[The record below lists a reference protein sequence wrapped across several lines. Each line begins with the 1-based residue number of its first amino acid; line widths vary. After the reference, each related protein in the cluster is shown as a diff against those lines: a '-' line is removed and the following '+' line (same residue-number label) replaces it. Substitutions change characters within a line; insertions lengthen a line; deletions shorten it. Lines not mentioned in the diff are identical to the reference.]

1 MEIRQYLL
9 ILRKWFWLL
18 LLGAVIGGSLGY
30 FLSTRQPTIYQ
41 TRAKFM
47 VISSPEERASNYYY
61 SYNENQ
67 LAKSYSEMINTEQVL
82 EILSERLGFRVSA
95 GQIGVNTDSESSII
109 EITVRDQ
116 NPERAALSAN
126 SLVDVFI
133 TYNET
138 LQNSRYT
145 SSEQSLQSQIDQ
157 VEEQIN
163 NLQIE
168 MSQISQQT
176 LQEQQ
181 QEVEANIAELESQIR
196 PLDNEVEALL
206 PTVFPPTPTPHMAVR
221 DKRVI
226 VLTPVPTRIFTSAE
240 LARYNETKDTYEE
253 KQSQLDQLK
262 STLALYQQVYL
273 NLSVYG
279 ENSLDSSQSVRQSQ
293 LQSTLALYQQIY
305 SNLLNSY
312 ETIRLARLRST
323 ASIVQIQKA
332 VVPSSP
338 TQPQPVR
345 DMALGAVAGML
356 LMGALVVLVEYLD
369 DTIKT
374 PEDVNR
380 TLDFPVIGF
389 IGEMEGTG
397 KKGHNPGVYIT
408 ENPRSPIAESF
419 RTLRSNLEFAGV
431 DNPLKTLLITS
442 SSPGEGKTTV
452 AVNLAAAIAQGG
464 KKIVLMDADLRRP
477 SMHRFVNIPN
487 RAGLSEL
494 FRDPNSSY
502 HDVKFEWGNPSISVI
517 TSGALPPNPAE
528 LLGSE
533 KMEQILNDLRNDYD
547 MVLIDGPPF
556 IVADPIVLSAKTDGV
571 LLIIEPGKTKID
583 SVRVMQEQLEMAGA
597 RVVGVV
603 LNPISRKKSKYY
615 SGKYRYYSDYYYSRG
630 YGYLSPGSSR
640 KKKKSGKQPKTTG
653 MPGAE
658 HPPSQS

>member
-18 LLGAVIGGSLGY
+18 LLGAVIGGGLGY

-47 VISSPEERASNYYY
+47 IISSPEERASNYYY
-61 SYNENQ
+61 TYNENQ

-95 GQIGVNTDSESSII
+95 GQIGVKTDPDSSII

-116 NPERAALSAN
+116 NPERAALTAN

-176 LQEQQ
+176 LVEQQ
-181 QEVEANIAELESQIR
+181 QEVEANIAELESQIK
-196 PLDNEVEALL
+196 PLDDEVEALL
-206 PTVFPPTPTPHMAVR
+206 PTVFPPTPTPHMAIL

-226 VLTPVPTRIFTSAE
+226 VLTPVPTRTFTSAE
-240 LARYNETKDTYEE
+240 LARYKEAKDTYEE
-253 KQSQLDQLK
+253 KQSQLDQLN
-262 STLALYQQVYL
+262 STLALYQQVSL

-279 ENSLDSSQSVRQSQ
+279 ESSLESSLNSSQSVRQSQ

-312 ETIRLARLRST
+312 ESIRLSRLRST
-323 ASIVQIQKA
+323 ASIVQTHKA
-332 VVPSSP
+332 NVPSTP

-345 DMALGAVAGML
+345 DAALGAAIGVL
-356 LMGALVVLVEYLD
+356 LMGALVVLIEYLD

-374 PEDVNR
+374 PEDINR
-380 TLDFPVIGF
+380 ILDLPVIAL
-389 IGEMEGTG
+389 IGEMESVN
-397 KKGHNPGVYIT
+397 KKDNNPGVYVSD
-408 ENPRSPIAESF
+408 NPRSPITESF

-431 DNPLKTLLITS
+431 DKPLRSLLISS

-452 AVNLAAAIAQGG
+452 AVNLAAIIAQSG
-464 KKIVLMDADLRRP
+464 KKVMLVDADLRRP
-477 SMHRFVNIPN
+477 CTHKFLSIPN
-487 RAGLSEL
+487 RAGLSEI
-494 FRDPNSSY
+494 FRDPESTIA
-502 HDVKFEWGNPSISVI
+502 DVKYEWGDPPFSII
-517 TSGALPPNPAE
+517 TSGALPHNPAE

-533 KMEQILNDLRNDYD
+533 KMAQILDSLTKEYD
-547 MVLIDGPPF
+547 IVLLDVPPF
-556 IVADPIVLSAKTDGV
+556 IVADAVVLSAKVDGV
-571 LLIIEPGKTKID
+571 LLVIEPGKTKID
-583 SVRVMQEQLEMAGA
+583 SGRAMLEQIEMSGA
-597 RVVGVV
+597 RIVGVV
-603 LNPISRKKSKYY
+603 LNPISRRRAQYY
-615 SGKYRYYSDYYYSRG
+615 SGKFRYYSSHYYSRG
-630 YGYLSPGSSR
+630 YGYLATGSRR
-640 KKKKSGKQPKTTG
+640 KKG
-653 MPGAE
+653 
-658 HPPSQS
+658 